1 VIGYAFSW
9 NDLLDYAIG
18 VAVGF
23 IIDEFLKESFYE

>member
-1 VIGYAFSW
+1 
-9 NDLLDYAIG
+9 YAIG